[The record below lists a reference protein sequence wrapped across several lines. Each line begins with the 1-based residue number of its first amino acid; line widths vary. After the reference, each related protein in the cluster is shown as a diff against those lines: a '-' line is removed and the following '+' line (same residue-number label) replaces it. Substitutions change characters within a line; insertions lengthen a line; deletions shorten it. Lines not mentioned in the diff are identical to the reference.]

1 MTCAQ
6 MVLSLL
12 AISVWKGGE
21 TERQKD
27 FILNNIITF
36 IYKRQLFRK
45 IN

>member
-6 MVLSLL
+6 MVFSLL